1 MRKSGIYQ
9 YYVEGEDE
17 RSLLNTLKLDLRCI
31 ESGKIDKFNV
41 IQSRFT
47 TARMRTLKTETTVVL
62 VYDTDVE
69 MNTKILDENIAF
81 LKRQKGIKEVIC
93 IPQVRN
99 LEDELVRACNIK
111 NIVDLTKSLTKADYK
126 RDLINCSNLS
136 DRLKKC
142 KFDITKIWAEIPK
155 NNFKKYG
162 NDSEKIKIKSKK

>member
-1 MRKSGIYQ
+1 MRS
-9 YYVEGEDE
+9 
-17 RSLLNTLKLDLRCI
+17 R
-31 ESGKIDKFNV
+31 KIDSIIKE
-41 IQSRFT
+41 IEQ
-47 TARMRTLKTETTVVL
+47 
-62 VYDTDVE
+62 
-69 MNTKILDENIAF
+69 IA
-81 LKRQKGIKEVIC
+81 QKGIKEVIC

-99 LEDELVRACNIK
+99 LEAELVRACNIK

>member
-1 MRKSGIYQ
+1 
-9 YYVEGEDE
+9 
-17 RSLLNTLKLDLRCI
+17 
-31 ESGKIDKFNV
+31 
-41 IQSRFT
+41 
-47 TARMRTLKTETTVVL
+47 
-62 VYDTDVE
+62 

-136 DRLKKC
+136 DRLKM
-142 KFDITKIWAEIPK
+142 
-155 NNFKKYG
+155 
-162 NDSEKIKIKSKK
+162 

>member
-47 TARMRTLKTETTVVL
+47 TARMRTLKTGTTVVL

-111 NIVDLTKSLTKADYK
+111 NM
-126 RDLINCSNLS
+126 
-136 DRLKKC
+136 
-142 KFDITKIWAEIPK
+142 EMIPK
-155 NNFKKYG
+155 K
-162 NDSEKIKIKSKK
+162 

>member
-17 RSLLNTLKLDLRCI
+17 RSLLNILKLDLRCI
-31 ESGKIDKFNV
+31 ESGN
-41 IQSRFT
+41 
-47 TARMRTLKTETTVVL
+47 
-62 VYDTDVE
+62 
-69 MNTKILDENIAF
+69 F

>member
-47 TARMRTLKTETTVVL
+47 TARMRTLKTGTTVVL

-111 NIVDLTKSLTKADYK
+111 NIVDLTKSLTKAPGEFRIGEGSY
-126 RDLINCSNLS
+126 RCRRMCAGRRLPGRG
-136 DRLKKC
+136 DRRM
-142 KFDITKIWAEIPK
+142 
-155 NNFKKYG
+155 
-162 NDSEKIKIKSKK
+162 

>member
-1 MRKSGIYQ
+1 MSYLFSSASSANSSSSSSFSIA
-9 YYVEGEDE
+9 
-17 RSLLNTLKLDLRCI
+17 RSLALYVSKL
-31 ESGKIDKFNV
+31 
-41 IQSRFT
+41 
-47 TARMRTLKTETTVVL
+47 
-62 VYDTDVE
+62 
-69 MNTKILDENIAF
+69 
-81 LKRQKGIKEVIC
+81 IC

>member
-47 TARMRTLKTETTVVL
+47 TARMRTLKTGTTVVL

-142 KFDITKIWAEIPK
+142 KSSQRNSYRKRSATSSSVILV
-155 NNFKKYG
+155 
-162 NDSEKIKIKSKK
+162 

>member
-31 ESGKIDKFNV
+31 ESGN
-41 IQSRFT
+41 
-47 TARMRTLKTETTVVL
+47 L
-62 VYDTDVE
+62 
-69 MNTKILDENIAF
+69 

>member
-47 TARMRTLKTETTVVL
+47 TARMRTLKTGTTIVL

-142 KFDITKIWAEIPK
+142 KLEIH
-155 NNFKKYG
+155 NFTGVYRT
-162 NDSEKIKIKSKK
+162 S

>member
-47 TARMRTLKTETTVVL
+47 TARMRTLKTGTTVVL
-62 VYDTDVE
+62 VY
-69 MNTKILDENIAF
+69 ENIAF

>member
-31 ESGKIDKFNV
+31 ESGN
-41 IQSRFT
+41 
-47 TARMRTLKTETTVVL
+47 
-62 VYDTDVE
+62 
-69 MNTKILDENIAF
+69 F

-155 NNFKKYG
+155 NNFKK
-162 NDSEKIKIKSKK
+162 

>member
-31 ESGKIDKFNV
+31 ESGN
-41 IQSRFT
+41 
-47 TARMRTLKTETTVVL
+47 
-62 VYDTDVE
+62 
-69 MNTKILDENIAF
+69 F

-111 NIVDLTKSLTKADYK
+111 NIVDLTKSLTKADYI
-126 RDLINCSNLS
+126 RDLINCSNIS

-155 NNFKKYG
+155 NNFKKYYF
-162 NDSEKIKIKSKK
+162 SFWVKILLIKKACYNMV

>member
-47 TARMRTLKTETTVVL
+47 TARMRTLKTGTTVVL

-69 MNTKILDENIAF
+69 MNTKILDENSF
-81 LKRQKGIKEVIC
+81 SEKTKR
-93 IPQVRN
+93 N
-99 LEDELVRACNIK
+99 
-111 NIVDLTKSLTKADYK
+111 K
-126 RDLINCSNLS
+126 RSNLHS
-136 DRLKKC
+136 
-142 KFDITKIWAEIPK
+142 A
-155 NNFKKYG
+155 
-162 NDSEKIKIKSKK
+162 SKKFGR